1 MVLTGNTYYQGD
13 SAITAMYQGNVLV
26 YSAATT
32 STTTFYYVTTGDTI
46 IPDTAFTGFVVIS
59 NTYSQG
65 MGTLVV
71 RGNVTY
77 LGSAFEV
84 KRNLEGIILPDSILG
99 IGFYRGGFYA
109 CVELSSVT
117 INSGVTEIEQDAFS
131 GCNNLYELTYLGTK
145 AQWNTIVKSNWWN
158 DGAPN
163 LYVVHCT
170 DGNIPVY
177 YPPE

>member
-32 STTTFYYVTTGDTI
+32 STTTFYYVTTGGTI

-77 LGSAFEV
+77 LGTAFQN
-84 KRNLEGIILPDSILG
+84 KRNLEGIILPDSVLKID
-99 IGFYRGGFYA
+99 IVSFYN
-109 CVELSSVT
+109 CEKLSSVT

-131 GCNNLYELTYLGTK
+131 GCADLYELTYLGTK
-145 AQWNTIVKSNWWN
+145 AQWNAISKSRWWN
-158 DGAPN
+158 DNAPN

-170 DGNIPVY
+170 DGDIPVY